1 MDKNTLKSQWS
12 QLKADVQDQWNDFT
26 SEEVDEINGEWNQLV
41 SKLQE
46 KYNYSRIEAEEE
58 VSNFMADFDDED
70 VALEEDPY

>member
-1 MDKNTLKSQWS
+1 
-12 QLKADVQDQWNDFT
+12 
-26 SEEVDEINGEWNQLV
+26 LV